1 MKNNKL
7 LISILSLFVL
17 LLASCKD
24 SLIHDFTEQKGKAT
38 LSFKV
43 NGSSSRNILPDTSI
57 DDFTDVVLTGTLNGS
72 GTQIALGTW
81 NSIEEML
88 EASLEVDAGS
98 WSLNLSAKKGSVV
111 FAATTTVSITAGQ
124 MATASFVLS
133 AGNTEKGI
141 ADITLRFPEG
151 SDVVLA
157 IWSFEPLNSSQPM
170 LNTIMT
176 SQGISGVYL
185 IDGTYTDGEGLQEIK
200 DNAFTLKTELPAGKY
215 LFSCRFGYQCATDFA
230 ITDNGPVGI
239 DLLGD
244 YYDYIVVQPGL
255 ESKLDYTIDY
265 FELHGVTKAVSTQEG
280 MELTIDVPRGT
291 KDILLQ
297 RVTNF
302 NEVMANPTEENML
315 KNVISFAKM
324 LESPAVSAT
333 TMTFIDPY
341 GYTEGQKLT
350 YVVMY
355 NSSSE
360 NFSGSYYMREFTTA
374 YDGYALP
381 GFSTYPEFARE
392 SNAEGISTKIKLVKD
407 PVIDWKGHELA
418 GDYMIFLS
426 REYEAALAFEPDYMF
441 NKNTKEISI
450 NPNKLHSGSNPLTG
464 YSLCF
469 EKDGWY
475 YNCGVNISGLTGAQL
490 PVLYGRPNAIPT
502 DRGIDIEVYC
512 DWQGEIAENGGEKV
526 KLLRSTNSDS
536 GYEPIKDYVD
546 VFNDTFK
553 FIDRKNLQKDVT
565 YYYKLVGESGTVYGD
580 FPATSSIDYGIPLTI
595 TTKPKLEVAGNTI
608 ATFTP
613 GSVTVDDHVVLY
625 DICYEFKQKDNNNIK
640 LVVSKVYYKENGE
653 WKENY
658 LSAFL
663 REYRENNPRPDDNYI
678 FGPGIYYISKDL
690 YEESLDGKEFIFEK
704 AYIECYDTISKP
716 DNSLIDVIE
725 FTPEAQECPSSF
737 VIHTDVILLSGDH
750 SSNGIT
756 LNIRNIPQEADSISV
771 RKQYINSYGD
781 YELFRVNNLSSTRI
795 SLLDSYVNPNNNYY
809 YYTVYAY
816 KGDTSLDYATTLTQ
830 GFSTYGKGLG
840 EIGLTVSTA
849 DNTVSL
855 QFNLPDGTS
864 NPVIYREGPS
874 KAIITPASG
883 KYAITDYFVQAGW
896 RYSYSLSVRV
906 NYEGDSSIIYTPC
919 SEKKSVDFSGYT
931 EDFYNCPEITKVPEY
946 TWNVDEANNFTMTFT
961 GEPEVFKDNVLPEFT
976 VSKLDLNFKFD
987 SRYKVTIP
995 YTGSNT
1001 LTYKLVT
1008 SGSFIYT
1015 YELQPASYGI
1025 FTCDDY
1031 TYEGD
1036 ADISHDLLYMGEDTE
1051 KYWLKELPGYIELN

>member
-7 LISILSLFVL
+7 LISILSVFVL

-43 NGSSSRNILPDTSI
+43 NGSSRNILPDTSI
-57 DDFTDVVLTGTLNGS
+57 DDFTDVALTGTLNGS

-81 NSIEEML
+81 DSIEEML

-157 IWSFEPLNSSQPM
+157 SWSFEPLNSSQPM
-170 LNTIMT
+170 LNTRRT
-176 SQGISGVYL
+176 SQGISGIYL

-215 LFSCRFGYQCATDFA
+215 LFSCMFGYQCATEFA
-230 ITDNGPVGI
+230 VTDNGVVGI

-291 KDILLQ
+291 KIILLQ
-297 RVTNF
+297 RTTNF
-302 NEVMANPTEENML
+302 NEVMSHPTYENMI
-315 KNVISFAKM
+315 NSCVSFAKI
-324 LESPAVSAT
+324 LETPAASST
-333 TMTFIDPY
+333 SITFVDPY
-341 GYTEGQKLT
+341 GYTAGQKLT
-350 YVVMY
+350 YLVTY
-355 NSSSE
+355 YSSSI

-381 GFSTYPEFARE
+381 GFSTYPEFATE
-392 SNAEGISTKIKLVKD
+392 SNAEKISTKIKLVKD
-407 PVIDWKGHELA
+407 PVIDWKGHELD
-418 GDYMIFLS
+418 GDYMILLS
-426 REYEAALAFEPDYMF
+426 REYEAVLALEPDYMF
-441 NKNTKEISI
+441 NKNTKEISV
-450 NPNKLHSGSNPLTG
+450 NPNNLHSGSNPLTG

-512 DWQGEIAENGGEKV
+512 DWQGDIREEGGEKV

-565 YYYKLVGESGTVYGD
+565 YYYKLVGESETVYGN
-580 FPATSSIDYGIPLTI
+580 FSATSSMDYGVPLTI
-595 TTKPKLEVAGNTI
+595 NTKPKLEVAGNTI

-640 LVVSKVYYKENGE
+640 LVVSKVYSKDNGE
-653 WKENY
+653 WFDY
-658 LSAFL
+658 DLDARL
-663 REYRENNPRPDDNYI
+663 CTYRENSPYPDISSPFHSNIQKY
-678 FGPGIYYISKDL
+678 SKDL
-690 YEESLDGKEFIFEK
+690 YIESLDGKEFIFEK
-704 AYIECYDTISKP
+704 AYIECYDSTFKLE
-716 DNSLIDVIE
+716 DYLIDVIR
-725 FTPEAQECPSSF
+725 FTPGVQEYPASF
-737 VIHTDVILLSGDH
+737 VIHTDVIQLSADH

-756 LNIRNIPQEADSISV
+756 LNIRNIPQEADSILVTRYSESD
-771 RKQYINSYGD
+771 YTE
-781 YELFRVNNLSSTRI
+781 YELFRVNNLSSSRI

-816 KGDTSLDYATTLTQ
+816 KEDTSLDYATTLAH

-855 QFNLPDGTS
+855 QFSIPEGTS

-906 NYEGDSSIIYTPC
+906 NYEGNSSIIYTPH

-946 TWNVDEANNFTMTFT
+946 TWDYDEANNFTMTFT

-976 VSKLDLNFKFD
+976 VSKLDLNFKYD
-987 SRYKVTIP
+987 DNHKVTIP

-1001 LTYKLVT
+1001 LTYNLVT
-1008 SGSFIYT
+1008 PGSFT

-1036 ADISHDLLYMGEDTE
+1036 AVISHDLLYMGEDTE
-1051 KYWLKELPGYIELN
+1051 KYWIKDLPGYIEVN